1 MLPQVIQD
9 LVKPQWCAVLA
20 EIKRSG
26 ARTIPQ
32 LVEELG
38 ASYMTVKDQC
48 EALGKAG
55 YLVRQRLANRG
66 VGRPEIQYSLG
77 AKADALFPQAGLAFS
92 LELLSHL
99 QSMFG
104 EHAPEKLMFQ
114 YFERQGISWEKLM
127 AQYPNAK
134 KRAER
139 LAKLRTEK
147 GGISLFQST
156 PDSSFELFEIHHPMQ
171 RLFDVY
177 PRVIPMELAAIER
190 AIGIRLNR
198 EEIPAGR
205 EATPHVR
212 FFPTGETA

>member
-1 MLPQVIQD
+1 VFQD
-9 LVKPQWCAVLA
+9 LVKPQWCAVFEEL
-20 EIKRSG
+20 KHSG
-26 ARTIPQ
+26 SRTIPQ
-32 LVEELG
+32 LAESLG
-38 ASYMTVKDQC
+38 TSYMTVKDQC
-48 EALGKAG
+48 EALTKAG
-55 YLVRQRLANRG
+55 YLIRQRLAHRG

-77 AKADALFPQAGLAFS
+77 TKADALFPQAGLAFS
-92 LELLSHL
+92 LELLGNL
-99 QSMFG
+99 QAMFG